1 MTAAPSARTHRP
13 GASAAAGAAAAL
25 VVLGGLDLALDADAQ
40 RLAANLGLLLLA
52 AAGGA
57 CCLRAARRSRARAR
71 RGWTALTVACWSW
84 AAGQAVWTAQESLGG
99 AGSAYPSLADVG
111 FLAFPAA
118 VLVGLARLAPPGAG
132 MATSRRLL
140 DALVIGC
147 AIGLVAWVGVLD
159 ALVARSG
166 TAVRDAAPALVYPV
180 ADLVLLTV
188 AVLTVAQTRDAPL
201 RWGLLGGAV
210 LAMTASDSVFA
221 HQVAAGSYADD
232 TVGAWGWRIAFC
244 LLAIAGALVQRD
256 SSPFTTTAAPL
267 PREAGR
273 AALLLPYV
281 PLTAAAVSAAL
292 DSLADAGPD
301 TVEVVLV
308 VVLVLLVLARQYV
321 TVRDNQ
327 ELTRAVREREVQ
339 LHHLAFHD
347 PLTGLA
353 NRALFLDR
361 LEHALERA
369 ERSGQSVSVAFVD
382 LDGFKAVND
391 TLGHSAGDALLV
403 GVATRLRGALRSADT
418 LARLGGDEFAVL
430 VEQGDDATVVARRL
444 LATLGTPFHVEGRSV
459 EVGAS
464 IGVASLEADQDTS
477 PGTLAATRAATLLH
491 RADVAM
497 YAVKASGKGD
507 VAAHSPD
514 LPAARRAGPADPV
527 TRRGT
532 LRRGRPGLP
541 AAFAAA
547 LQRHEVHAIYQP
559 VVDPVS
565 GRISALEV
573 LARWTHEGI
582 AVPPS
587 EFVPAC
593 AEAGLSGQL
602 TALMLEQG
610 CAQLAAWSAGLS
622 HRRLRIAVNLDPTE
636 FGDEGLPDRVAGVL
650 RRHGLS
656 PGQLALEMT
665 ETAVNNRPG
674 SAVDVMRRLR
684 ALGVRIALDDFGTG
698 YSTLARLARTPADTV
713 KIDRCFVAHIDH
725 DEQQRWFLRGMLDL
739 ARHLGLRTV
748 AEGVERAG
756 QLHELR
762 RQGCDLVQGHFVARP
777 ATGAR
782 LTPAVLADLPVLP
795 PHLRGIRASD
805 QPLAAGRWFRPASEP
820 G

>member
-1 MTAAPSARTHRP
+1 MTAPPPAPTRRP
-13 GASAAAGAAAAL
+13 GATAAAGAAAAL
-25 VVLGGLDLALDADAQ
+25 VVLGGLGLALDGDAG
-40 RLAANLGLLLLA
+40 RLAADLGLFLLA
-52 AAGGA
+52 AVAGL

-84 AAGQAVWTAQESLGG
+84 AAGQAVWTVHENLGTT
-99 AGSAYPSLADVG
+99 ASPALAAEVG
-111 FLAFPAA
+111 FLAFPVAA
-118 VLVGLARLAPPGAG
+118 LVGLARLAPPGAR
-132 MATSRRLL
+132 MATPRRLL
-140 DALVIGC
+140 DALVIGS
-147 AIGLVAWVGVLD
+147 AIGLAAWVGGLD
-159 ALVARSG
+159 TLVARSG
-166 TAVRDAAPALVYPV
+166 TALPDAAAALAYPI
-180 ADLVLLTV
+180 ADAVLLTA
-188 AVLTVAQTRDAPL
+188 AVLTVAQTRDTPL

-210 LAMTASDSVFA
+210 LAMTVSDTVFA
-221 HQVAAGSYADD
+221 YQVAAGAYANG
-232 TVGAWGWRIAFC
+232 TVAGWGWRIAFC

-256 SSPFTTTAAPL
+256 STPFTTAAPL

-281 PLTAAAVSAAL
+281 PLTAAVVLAAL

-301 TVEVVLV
+301 AVEVALV

-327 ELTRAVREREVQ
+327 ELTRAVQEREVQ

-369 ERSGQSVSVAFVD
+369 ERSGQSVSVAFLD
-382 LDGFKAVND
+382 LDGFKSVND
-391 TLGHSAGDALLV
+391 TLGHAAGDALLT
-403 GVATRLRGALRSADT
+403 GVATRLRGELRGSDT

-444 LATLGTPFHVEGRSV
+444 LAALGTPIHVDGRSV

-464 IGVASLEADQDTS
+464 IGVAGVEAGQDTS
-477 PGTLAATRAATLLH
+477 PGTRAATRAATLLH
-491 RADVAM
+491 RADLAM

-507 VAAHSPD
+507 VAAHSPE
-514 LPAARRAGPADPV
+514 LPAGRRADPADPV
-527 TRRGT
+527 ARRGT

-573 LARWTHEGI
+573 LARWTHDGI

-587 EFVPAC
+587 DFVPAC

-610 CAQLAAWSAGLS
+610 CAQLAAWTAGLA
-622 HRRLRIAVNLDPTE
+622 HRRLRIAVNVDPTE
-636 FGDEGLPDRVAGVL
+636 FGDEGLPERIAGVL

-684 ALGVRIALDDFGTG
+684 ALGVRVALDDFGTG
-698 YSTLARLARTPADTV
+698 YSTLSRLARTPADTV
-713 KIDRCFVAHIDH
+713 KIDRSFVAHIDH

-762 RQGCDLVQGHFVARP
+762 RQGCDLVQGYFVARP

-805 QPLAAGRWFRPASEP
+805 QPLGAGRWFRPASEP

>member
-1 MTAAPSARTHRP
+1 MTAAPPARTPRP

-25 VVLGGLDLALDADAQ
+25 VVLGGLDLALDGDAQ
-40 RLAANLGLLLLA
+40 RLAANLGVLLLA

-57 CCLRAARRSRARAR
+57 CCLRAARRSRAQAR
-71 RGWTALTVACWSW
+71 RGWAALTVACWSW
-84 AAGQAVWTAQESLGG
+84 AAGQAVWTVHESM
-99 AGSAYPSLADVG
+99 AGPGTAYPSAADVG
-111 FLAFPAA
+111 FLVFPAA
-118 VLVGLARLAPPGAG
+118 ALVGLARLAPPGAG
-132 MATSRRLL
+132 MATPRRLL
-140 DALVIGC
+140 DALVFGC
-147 AIGLVAWVGVLD
+147 AIGLVAWVSVLD
-159 ALVARSG
+159 TVVARSG
-166 TAVRDAAPALVYPV
+166 TAVHEVAPSLVYPV
-180 ADLVLLTV
+180 ADAVLLTV

-201 RWGLLGGAV
+201 RWGLLGGAL
-210 LAMTASDSVFA
+210 LAMTASDAAFA
-221 HQVAAGSYADD
+221 YQIAAGGH
-232 TVGAWGWRIAFC
+232 TVGTIGEWGWRAAFC

-256 SSPFTTTAAPL
+256 SSPFTSAAPP
-267 PREAGR
+267 PRESGR

-281 PLTAAAVSAAL
+281 PLTAAAVFAAL
-292 DSLADAGPD
+292 DSLVDAGPD
-301 TVEVVLV
+301 MLEVALV
-308 VVLVLLVLARQYV
+308 VGLVLLVLARQYV
-321 TVRDNQ
+321 TVRENQ
-327 ELTRAVREREVQ
+327 ELTRAVQEREVQ

-391 TLGHSAGDALLV
+391 TLGHAAGDALLT
-403 GVATRLRGALRSADT
+403 GVATRLRGALRSSDT

-444 LATLGTPFHVEGRSV
+444 LAALGTPFHVHGRSV
-459 EVGAS
+459 EVSAS
-464 IGVASLEADQDTS
+464 IGVAGLDADQDTG
-477 PGTLAATRAATLLH
+477 PGTHAATRAATLLH

-507 VAAHSPD
+507 VAAHSAD
-514 LPAARRAGPADPV
+514 LPAGRRPDPV
-527 TRRGT
+527 HPAARRGT
-532 LRRGRPGLP
+532 LRRGPGLS
-541 AAFAAA
+541 AAFATA

-573 LARWTHEGI
+573 LARWTHEGV

-587 EFVPAC
+587 EFMPAC

-610 CAQLAAWSAGLS
+610 CAQLAAWTAGLA
-622 HRRLRIAVNLDPTE
+622 HRRLRIAVNVDPTE

-684 ALGVRIALDDFGTG
+684 ALGVRVALDDFGTG
-698 YSTLARLARTPADTV
+698 YSTLSRLARTPADTV
-713 KIDRCFVAHIDH
+713 KIDRSFVAHIDH
-725 DEQQRWFLRGMLDL
+725 DEQQRWFLRGILDL

-805 QPLAAGRWFRPASEP
+805 QPLGAGRWFRPASEP